1 MRKEFLQR
9 EKMKRKMDKKDKKDM
24 TDNTA
29 SVYNEIKEKMGKKFN
44 QGYDTSSS
52 ESNDGDGQKTSSD
65 EDIELDENG
74 KPIKIKLDK

>member
-9 EKMKRKMDKKDKKDM
+9 EKMKKKQDKKDKKEL

-44 QGYDTSSS
+44 
-52 ESNDGDGQKTSSD
+52 
-65 EDIELDENG
+65 
-74 KPIKIKLDK
+74 